1 MAIETINWVLRILII
16 IPIASALC
24 LAWYLW
30 DRRNLLFRGSAFPE
44 SFIENP
50 YILMSKKEEEAH
62 LAFLEKVKACHQNC
76 IEDYKTAKEEGT
88 YFIEY
93 ILFLPGIVVSERTE
107 GFSETQLLALAEA
120 LVAPGKLTEDER
132 PIALKFAA
140 EMHPVGGM
148 KYEPVAC
155 YRFRQRLTAAEYAEV
170 SCSGRKVKHREKVF
184 AVLMMIQMVSLFDI
198 LFLNAFTDAYVCY
211 VLTFA
216 EKIGCYLALA
226 ALFSTIFY
234 GRRVNAEKAPLV
246 EIIVMAFLYT
256 ACVILLN
263 NLWRY
268 LLSDVLFKDGQL
280 YLRILLA
287 DLKDRTGMAALRYPL
302 VFLASACGL
311 FAEEKIFSREGKKE
325 KVAEVERVQDV
336 DRIVETMVSNWDNSF
351 QFVFLFGTAENRKRL
366 IQKAEDIFKKREEGQ
381 CFHISVDGI
390 PQLLQ
395 GANTAAEHS
404 LLIIENVDDYLM
416 IDPHNTD
423 ILFRIITAVATRNGK
438 VILSSTLRPG
448 DIEGLNECHLM
459 LLDCFFVG
467 QV

>member
-1 MAIETINWVLRILII
+1 
-16 IPIASALC
+16 
-24 LAWYLW
+24 
-30 DRRNLLFRGSAFPE
+30 
-44 SFIENP
+44 
-50 YILMSKKEEEAH
+50 MS
-62 LAFLEKVKACHQNC
+62 
-76 IEDYKTAKEEGT
+76 Y
-88 YFIEY
+88 
-93 ILFLPGIVVSERTE
+93 VS
-107 GFSETQLLALAEA
+107 
-120 LVAPGKLTEDER
+120 
-132 PIALKFAA
+132 
-140 EMHPVGGM
+140 
-148 KYEPVAC
+148 
-155 YRFRQRLTAAEYAEV
+155 
-170 SCSGRKVKHREKVF
+170 
-184 AVLMMIQMVSLFDI
+184 
-198 LFLNAFTDAYVCY
+198 
-211 VLTFA
+211 TFA

-226 ALFSTIFY
+226 ALFFTIFY
-234 GRRVNAEKAPLV
+234 GRRVNAKKAPLV